1 MLQSRKPHGKFNMTG
16 KSNSLVETGDVLKQ
30 NLEKLDVLTKR
41 FVTVVQNKKS
51 LDPGLQGPGQDLAIS
66 AASAYWQNMA
76 ENPYKIL
83 EQQVEFWGKTL
94 QNMVEMQH
102 AFVASDA
109 QTLDN
114 NTKDPRFGNPLWSLN
129 PYFNFI
135 KNVILIN

>member
-1 MLQSRKPHGKFNMTG
+1 MQCCKAEKPHGKFIMTG
-16 KSNSLVETGDVLKQ
+16 KSNSLVETGDVLNQ
-30 NLEKLDVLTKR
+30 NLKKLDLLTKR
-41 FVTVVQNKKS
+41 FLTVVQNKKS

-94 QNMVEMQH
+94 QNMMDVQN
-102 AFVASDA
+102 AFLASDPSMLGSKE
-109 QTLDN
+109 TD
-114 NTKDPRFGNPLWSLN
+114 TRFENPLWNTN

-135 KNVILIN
+135 LE